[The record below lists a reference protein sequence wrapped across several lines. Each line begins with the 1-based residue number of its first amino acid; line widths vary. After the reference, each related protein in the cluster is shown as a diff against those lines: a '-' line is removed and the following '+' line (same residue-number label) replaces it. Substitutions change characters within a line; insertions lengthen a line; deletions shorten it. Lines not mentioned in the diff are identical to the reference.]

1 MTEQIEMLCSTCRWW
16 DQTNTF
22 TTTKGHLLASCQAK
36 PPRVVEKND
45 KIHTVWPT
53 TREDQ
58 RCGGW
63 RGVPAE

>member
-1 MTEQIEMLCSTCRWW
+1 MTEQIEMQCSTCRWW
-16 DQTNTF
+16 DDKHQF
-22 TTTKGHLLASCQAK
+22 TTAKGDQLASGQAK

-53 TREDQ
+53 TRDDQ

-63 RGVPAE
+63 RGVPSE